1 MKKNY
6 LFTPGPTMVPPEVT
20 LAEAQPM
27 IHHRTPQFSQIF
39 YEMSEDLKYLFQT
52 KTGEVFTLM
61 SSGTGAMEACVANV
75 LSKGNKALVVV
86 SGKFG
91 ERWAELCKCFGIE
104 TITIDVENGKAV
116 NPADIE
122 AAFKKTPGINV
133 VFTTQCET
141 STGVVHDI
149 KTISPIVKKH
159 GALLVVDAITGIG
172 VHPLLMDEWNIDVAI
187 TGSQKGCMM
196 PPGLAFVCVNS
207 SAWSV
212 IEKTDLPRYYWDF
225 RKMRKELKNKTT
237 PFTPAVS
244 LAMAMKTALDMI
256 KKEGIENVWKRHAR
270 LAHATRESVKALG
283 LELFAGEH
291 SSNVLTAIK
300 APKGV
305 DVDKII
311 KKLRDETGVTFTGG
325 QDEMKGK
332 IIRIGHMG
340 YVNDFD
346 IIVAIAALEK
356 GLYEAGYPVALGK
369 GLATAQSLLV
379 KVFRGQTFIVQ

>member
-6 LFTPGPTMVPPEVT
+6 LFTPGPTMVPPEVA

-39 YEMSEDLKYLFQT
+39 YEVSEDLKYLFQT
-52 KTGEVFTLM
+52 KTGDVFTLM

-104 TITIDVENGKAV
+104 TITVDVENGKAV
-116 NPADIE
+116 NPADID
-122 AAFKKTPGINV
+122 AALKKNKGINV

-149 KTISPIVKKH
+149 KSISPIVKGH

-172 VHPLLMDEWNIDVAI
+172 VHQLLMDEWNIDVAI

-207 SAWSV
+207 SAWGV

-225 RKMRKELKNKTT
+225 RKMRKDLKDKTT

-244 LAMAMKTALDMI
+244 LVMAMKTALEMI

-270 LAHATRESVKALG
+270 LANATREGAKAIG
-283 LELFAGEH
+283 LELFAGAN

-300 APKGV
+300 APKGI

-332 IIRIGHMG
+332 MIRIGHMG

-346 IIVAIAALEK
+346 VIIAIAALEK
-356 GLYEAGYPVALGK
+356 GLHDAGYAVELGK
-369 GLATAQSLLV
+369 GLSTVQSILV
-379 KVFRGQTFIVQ
+379 GKK

>member
-6 LFTPGPTMVPPEVT
+6 LFTPGPTMVPPEVA

-39 YEMSEDLKYLFQT
+39 YEMSENLKYLFQT
-52 KTGEVFTLM
+52 KTGDVFTLM

-75 LSKGNKALVVV
+75 LSKGDKALVVI

-122 AAFKKTPGINV
+122 ASLKKTPGINV

-149 KTISPIVKKH
+149 KSISPIVKKY

-225 RKMRKELKNKTT
+225 RKMRKELKDKTT

-244 LAMAMKTALDMI
+244 LVMAMKTALDMI

-300 APKGV
+300 SPKGV

-311 KKLRDETGVTFTGG
+311 KKLRDEIGITFTGG
-325 QDEMKGK
+325 QDELKGK

-356 GLYEAGYPVALGK
+356 GLYEDGYPVELGK

-379 KVFRGQTFIVQ
+379 GKK

>member
-6 LFTPGPTMVPPEVT
+6 LFTPGPTMVPPEVA

-39 YEMSEDLKYLFQT
+39 YEVSEGLKYLFQT
-52 KTGEVFTLM
+52 KTGDVFTLM

-104 TITIDVENGKAV
+104 TITVDVENGKAV
-116 NPADIE
+116 NPADID
-122 AAFKKTPGINV
+122 AALKKNKGINV

-149 KTISPIVKKH
+149 KAISPIVKGH

-172 VHPLLMDEWNIDVAI
+172 VHQLLMDEWNIDVAI

-207 SAWSV
+207 SAWGV

-225 RKMRKELKNKTT
+225 RKMRKDLKDKTT

-244 LAMAMKTALDMI
+244 LVMAMKTALEMI

-270 LAHATRESVKALG
+270 LANATREGAKAIG
-283 LELFAGEH
+283 LELFAGAN

-300 APKGV
+300 APKGI

-332 IIRIGHMG
+332 MIRIGHMG

-346 IIVAIAALEK
+346 VIIAIAALEK
-356 GLYEAGYPVALGK
+356 GLHDAGYAVELGK
-369 GLATAQSLLV
+369 GLSTVQSILV
-379 KVFRGQTFIVQ
+379 GKK

>member
-207 SAWSV
+207 SAWGV

-300 APKGV
+300 SPQGV

-325 QDEMKGK
+325 QDELKGK

>member
-6 LFTPGPTMVPPEVT
+6 LFTPGPTMVPPEVA

-39 YEMSEDLKYLFQT
+39 YEVSEDLKYLFQT

-116 NPADIE
+116 NPADIDV
-122 AAFKKTPGINV
+122 ALKKTKGINV

-149 KTISPIVKKH
+149 KSISPIVKGH

-172 VHPLLMDEWNIDVAI
+172 VHQLLMDEWNIDVAI

-207 SAWSV
+207 SAWGV

-225 RKMRKELKNKTT
+225 RKMRKNLKDKTT

-244 LAMAMKTALDMI
+244 LVMAMKTALEMI

-270 LAHATRESVKALG
+270 LANATREGAKAIG
-283 LELFAGEH
+283 LELFAGAN

-300 APKGV
+300 APKGI

-332 IIRIGHMG
+332 MIRIGHMG

-346 IIVAIAALEK
+346 VIIAIAALEK
-356 GLYEAGYPVALGK
+356 GLHEAGYAVELGK
-369 GLATAQSLLV
+369 GLSTVQSILV
-379 KVFRGQTFIVQ
+379 GKK

>member
-6 LFTPGPTMVPPEVT
+6 LYTPGPTMVPPEVT

-39 YEMSEDLKYLFQT
+39 YEMSEGLKYLFQT

-75 LSKGNKALVVV
+75 LSKGNKALVVI

-122 AAFKKTPGINV
+122 AALKKTPGINV

-149 KTISPIVKKH
+149 KSISPIVKKH

-207 SAWSV
+207 SAWGV

-225 RKMRKELKNKTT
+225 RKMRKGLKDKTT

-244 LAMAMKTALDMI
+244 LVMAMKTALDMI

-270 LAHATRESVKALG
+270 LAYATRESAKALG
-283 LELFAGEH
+283 LELFAGEY

-325 QDEMKGK
+325 QDELRGK

-369 GLATAQSLLV
+369 GLSTAQSLLV
-379 KVFRGQTFIVQ
+379 GKK

>member
-1 MKKNY
+1 MKKIY
-6 LFTPGPTMVPPEVT
+6 LFTPGPTMVPPEVS

-39 YEMSEDLKYLFQT
+39 YDLSEDLKYLFQT

-75 LSKGNKALVVV
+75 LSKGDKALVVI

-122 AAFKKTPGINV
+122 STFKEHSGIKA

-149 KTISPIVKKH
+149 KSISAIVKKH
-159 GALLVVDAITGIG
+159 GATIVVDAITGIG
-172 VHPLLMDEWNIDVAI
+172 VHPLMMDEWNIDVAI

-207 SAWSV
+207 SAWNV
-212 IEKTDLPRYYWDF
+212 IEKGDLPRYYWDF
-225 RKMRKELKNKTT
+225 RKMRKELENKTT

-244 LAMAMKTALDMI
+244 LVMAMKTAMDII

-270 LAHATRESVKALG
+270 LAHATREGAKAVG
-283 LELFAGEH
+283 LELFAGEY

-300 APKGV
+300 APKGI

-325 QDEMKGK
+325 QDGLKGK

-346 IIVAIAALEK
+346 VIVAIAALEK
-356 GLYEAGYPVALGK
+356 GLYEAGYSIQLGK
-369 GLATAQSLLV
+369 GLSAVQSLLV
-379 KVFRGQTFIVQ
+379 SK

>member
-6 LFTPGPTMVPPEVT
+6 LFTPGPTMVPHEVT

-116 NPADIE
+116 KPADIE
-122 AAFKKTPGINV
+122 VALKKTPGINV

-149 KTISPIVKKH
+149 KSISPIVKKY

-225 RKMRKELKNKTT
+225 RKMRKELKDKTT

-244 LAMAMKTALDMI
+244 LVMAMKTALDMI
-256 KKEGIENVWKRHAR
+256 KKEGIENAWKRHAS
-270 LAHATRESVKALG
+270 LAHATRESAKALG
-283 LELFAGEH
+283 LELFAGEY

-300 APKGV
+300 APKGM

-325 QDEMKGK
+325 QDELKGK
-332 IIRIGHMG
+332 VIRIGHMG

-346 IIVAIAALEK
+346 IIVAISALEK
-356 GLYEAGYPVALGK
+356 GLYEAGYPVELGK
-369 GLATAQSLLV
+369 GLATAQSLLMG
-379 KVFRGQTFIVQ
+379 KK